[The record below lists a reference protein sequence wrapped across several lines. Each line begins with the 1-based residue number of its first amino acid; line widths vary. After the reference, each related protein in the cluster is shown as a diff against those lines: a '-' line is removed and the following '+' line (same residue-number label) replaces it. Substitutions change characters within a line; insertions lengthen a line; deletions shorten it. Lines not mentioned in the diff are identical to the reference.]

1 MALIAS
7 PVHRDSQWIT
17 NRNGFL
23 SCRPQDVPMD
33 VTQFITALAAIV
45 VIDVVLAGD
54 NAIVIALAARALP
67 AALQKRAIVWGA
79 VGAIGVRSLMTVAV
93 VWLLKIPGLLLA
105 GGALLLWIAYRL
117 LLPEQGDG
125 DEHAPAATTFW
136 GAMRTIV
143 VADAAM
149 GLDNVLAVAGAAH
162 GSYLLVVAGL
172 LISVPIVVWGSTVVL
187 KIVDRYPGV
196 VYLGAAVLVG
206 TAVKMIG
213 HEPVIR
219 PWLDEAPVAGALL
232 WLAIPAVLWAGFVKN
247 HRRLESRIHARLAEF
262 AEQKPMGAGELPH
275 IIPAIP
281 GSPAQGENAM
291 LRVLVPFDG
300 SSNALRA
307 LRHALT
313 EYQRHHELELH
324 LLNVQP
330 RLSRHVANYL
340 SRHDR
345 DSWHQAQAEQA
356 MATATEVIAKSG
368 VPCQT
373 HWVVGDRAL
382 EICREAERLGVHHI
396 VMGTARKNSVTRMLE
411 DSVTNRVLENTPVPV
426 EVVAGDAVSRLER
439 WGLPVG
445 ALAAVGG
452 LVWLAVE

>member
-1 MALIAS
+1 
-7 PVHRDSQWIT
+7 
-17 NRNGFL
+17 
-23 SCRPQDVPMD
+23 MD
-33 VTQFITALAAIV
+33 TTQFIAALAAIV

-54 NAIVIALAARALP
+54 NAIVIALAARSLP

-93 VWLLKIPGLLLA
+93 VWLLKVPGLLLA

-117 LLPEQGDG
+117 LLPEEGHG
-125 DEHAPAATTFW
+125 DEHGPAATTFW

-172 LISVPIVVWGSTVVL
+172 LISVPIVVWGSTMVL
-187 KIVDRYPGV
+187 KVVDRFPGV

-232 WLAIPAVLWAGFVKN
+232 WLAIPAILWAGFLKN

-262 AEQKPMGAGELPH
+262 AVQKPLGASTVPEPP
-275 IIPAIP
+275 PAATE
-281 GSPAQGENAM
+281 SPAQGETAM

-300 SSNALRA
+300 SPNALRA
-307 LRHALT
+307 LRHAMT

-330 RLSRHVANYL
+330 RLSRHIANYV

-345 DSWHQAQAEQA
+345 DAWHQGQAEAA
-356 MATATEVIAKSG
+356 MASANELIARSD
-368 VPCQT
+368 VPCQR
-373 HWVVGDRAL
+373 HWAVGDRARM
-382 EICREAERLGVHHI
+382 ICHEAGRLGVHHI

-411 DSVTNRVLENTPVPV
+411 DSVTHRVLENTPVPV

-439 WGLPVG
+439 WGLPMG

-452 LVWLAVE
+452 LVWLAIE

>member
-1 MALIAS
+1 
-7 PVHRDSQWIT
+7 
-17 NRNGFL
+17 
-23 SCRPQDVPMD
+23 MD
-33 VTQFITALAAIV
+33 LTQFITALAAIV
-45 VIDVVLAGD
+45 VIDIVLAGD

-117 LLPEQGDG
+117 LLPEEGG
-125 DEHAPAATTFW
+125 GEEHGTAATTFW

-162 GSYLLVVAGL
+162 GSYLLVVVGL
-172 LISVPIVVWGSTVVL
+172 LISVPIVVWGSTMVL
-187 KIVDRYPGV
+187 KIVDRFPGV
-196 VYLGAAVLVG
+196 VYLGAAVLVW
-206 TAVKMIG
+206 TAVKMMS
-213 HEPVIR
+213 HEPVVR
-219 PWLDEAPVAGALL
+219 PWLDQSPLAAALL
-232 WLAIPAVLWAGFVKN
+232 WLAIPAVLWAGFTKN

-262 AEQKPMGAGELPH
+262 AMRKPLGASASTDLPAAAAQLTAEGEP
-275 IIPAIP
+275 
-281 GSPAQGENAM
+281 AM

-300 SSNALRA
+300 SPNALRA
-307 LRHALT
+307 LRHAVG

-330 RLSRHVANYL
+330 RLSRHIANYV

-345 DSWHQAQAEQA
+345 DAWHRAQAEAA
-356 MATATEVIAKSG
+356 MASAREVVAKAG

-373 HWVVGDRAL
+373 HWSVGERAQ
-382 EICREAERLGVHHI
+382 EICRQAQQLGVHHI

-411 DSVTNRVLENTPVPV
+411 DSVTSRVLESTPVPV

-439 WGLPVG
+439 WGLPMG

>member
-1 MALIAS
+1 
-7 PVHRDSQWIT
+7 
-17 NRNGFL
+17 
-23 SCRPQDVPMD
+23 MD
-33 VTQFITALAAIV
+33 VTPFITALAAIV
-45 VIDVVLAGD
+45 VIDIVLAGD

-79 VGAIGVRSLMTVAV
+79 VGAIAVRSLMTVAV

-105 GGALLLWIAYRL
+105 GGLLLLWIAYRL
-117 LLPEQGDG
+117 LLPEDG
-125 DEHAPAATTFW
+125 GTDKHGPAATTFW

-172 LISVPIVVWGSTVVL
+172 LISVPIVVWGSTMVL
-187 KIVDRYPGV
+187 KVVDRFPAV
-196 VYLGAAVLVG
+196 VYLGSGVLVW

-213 HEPVIR
+213 HEPVVR
-219 PWLDEAPVAGALL
+219 PWLDEAPAAAALL
-232 WLAIPAVLWAGFVKN
+232 WLAIPAVLWAGFLKN

-262 AEQKPMGAGELPH
+262 AAQKPLGASSSTDIPSAAVQVLDEGEP
-275 IIPAIP
+275 
-281 GSPAQGENAM
+281 AM

-300 SSNALRA
+300 SPNALRA
-307 LRHALT
+307 LRHAVA

-330 RLSRHVANYL
+330 RLSRHIANYL

-345 DSWHQAQAEQA
+345 DAWHQAQAEAA
-356 MATATEVIAKSG
+356 MASANELVAKAG

-373 HWVVGDRAL
+373 HWSVGDRAQ
-382 EICREAERLGVHHI
+382 EICRQAERLGAHHI

-411 DSVTNRVLENTPVPV
+411 DSVTNRVLESTPVPV

-439 WGLPVG
+439 WGLPMG
-445 ALAAVGG
+445 ALAAIGG